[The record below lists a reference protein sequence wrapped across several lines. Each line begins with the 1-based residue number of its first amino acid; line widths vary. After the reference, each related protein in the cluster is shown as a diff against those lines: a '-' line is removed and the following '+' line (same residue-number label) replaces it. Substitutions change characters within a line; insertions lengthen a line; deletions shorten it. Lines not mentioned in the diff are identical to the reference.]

1 MSLAGVSC
9 FHGLITTKHIEWAST
24 ILYIYT
30 YRYYIRTYVY
40 DIYKYDHVQEAN
52 LIDKQGKR
60 KKKWGKRERK
70 KDKKGSKWRKK
81 ISWPTPCP
89 TPFGNIQYIYVLLAP
104 YPPQPPL
111 VEIDKRK
118 TNTEIAD
125 VGKQD
130 DREHNDPEYTYT
142 CLTHRY
148 IDESKQGPRDYV
160 WAGNCDFAWNTCSR
174 HSTIDSAPIILD
186 DPYDKKSSR
195 FTPENLFPDFLLLY
209 TPAICFRTFL
219 FFFLSD
225 FDSCSSR
232 RVLVRRCFLVK
243 IKKIR
248 NACLQSFCVIIV
260 ACMNTNKL
268 LFHGGR
274 WASHFIYIL
283 RLVFEYT

>member
-1 MSLAGVSC
+1 MRKAREKKRQEREQMKEEDIVTHPLPNPLREYTIHIC
-9 FHGLITTKHIEWAST
+9 TT
-24 ILYIYT
+24 
-30 YRYYIRTYVY
+30 
-40 DIYKYDHVQEAN
+40 
-52 LIDKQGKR
+52 
-60 KKKWGKRERK
+60 
-70 KDKKGSKWRKK
+70 
-81 ISWPTPCP
+81 CP
-89 TPFGNIQYIYVLLAP
+89 LP
-104 YPPQPPL
+104 PPQPPL

-283 RLVFEYT
+283 RLVFEYK